1 MRYVQAADRSC
12 ASGVRLFA
20 GVTHGQ
26 PSSSVSLLERNPPA
40 ASGTDSIAAPTFVQL
55 GVMGADV
62 IAYIPQ
68 SKERLTAEQTWPVLA
83 LDVPE
88 AMHD

>member
-1 MRYVQAADRSC
+1 MYKLLIDHVHLASACSPCRTLKAFILGLAARAD
-12 ASGVRLFA
+12 
-20 GVTHGQ
+20 
-26 PSSSVSLLERNPPA
+26 PPA
-40 ASGTDSIAAPTFVQL
+40 ASGTSSKAAPTFVQL

-62 IAYIPQ
+62 VPYIPQ
-68 SKERLTAEQTWPVLA
+68 SKEHLTAEQTWPVLA